1 MLEAEYAYIHM
12 PRRTK
17 LSYSVVHI
25 IYMSFPYETFLA
37 ITSLLFFFC
46 FVVPCLVDK
55 KIALHKRAAAAGEIS
70 QLFGVDKRRKI

>member
-1 MLEAEYAYIHM
+1 MHRYRHM

-17 LSYSVVHI
+17 SSYSVVHI

-37 ITSLLFFFC
+37 ITSLIFFFFR
-46 FVVPCLVDK
+46 FVVPCRVDK